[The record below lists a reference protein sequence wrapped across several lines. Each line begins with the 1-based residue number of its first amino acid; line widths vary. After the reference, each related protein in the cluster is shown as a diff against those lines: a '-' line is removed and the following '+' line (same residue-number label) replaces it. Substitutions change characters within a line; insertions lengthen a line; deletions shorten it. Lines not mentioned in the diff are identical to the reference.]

1 MIDILVVED
10 NNELRDVLERFLLHE
25 GYQTRCVNR
34 GNDALALLQQEK
46 VRLLLVDIMLPDM
59 DGFRICTQARQC
71 SNLPIIIMSARTQTS
86 DQLLG
91 YELGADDYVEKPF
104 AMAVMLAKIK
114 AQLRRSYEMKEE
126 RSILKDDDLTI
137 DIERHIVTLRG
148 EPLALSVKEF
158 ELLVLLLRKKHT
170 TLRKDYIFSVIW
182 TDASDSELSTLTTHV
197 NTLREKIETDPRHP
211 KRLNTVCGVGYR
223 YEGME

>member
-71 SNLPIIIMSARTQTS
+71 SNLPIIMSARTQTS

-211 KRLNTVCGVGYR
+211 KRLITVWGVGYR

>member
-10 NNELRDVLERFLLHE
+10 NDELRDVLERFLLHE

-148 EPLALSVKEF
+148 EPLALS
-158 ELLVLLLRKKHT
+158 LIH
-170 TLRKDYIFSVIW
+170 I
-182 TDASDSELSTLTTHV
+182 
-197 NTLREKIETDPRHP
+197 
-211 KRLNTVCGVGYR
+211 
-223 YEGME
+223 

>member
-10 NNELRDVLERFLLHE
+10 NDELRDVLERFLLHE

-34 GNDALALLQQEK
+34 GNDALVHLQQEK
-46 VRLLLVDIMLPDM
+46 VHLLLVDIMLPDM

-148 EPLALSVKEF
+148 EPLALSVK
-158 ELLVLLLRKKHT
+158 
-170 TLRKDYIFSVIW
+170 
-182 TDASDSELSTLTTHV
+182 
-197 NTLREKIETDPRHP
+197 
-211 KRLNTVCGVGYR
+211 
-223 YEGME
+223 

>member
-10 NNELRDVLERFLLHE
+10 NDELRDVLERFLLHE
-25 GYQTRCVNR
+25 GYQTRCVQR
-34 GNDALALLQQEK
+34 GDDALTLLLQEK

-59 DGFRICTQARQC
+59 DGFRICTEARQS

-114 AQLRRSYEMKEE
+114 AQLRRGYEMQEE
-126 RSILKDDDLTI
+126 RNVLKDDDLLV
-137 DIERHIVTLRG
+137 DIERRNVTLKG
-148 EPLALSVKEF
+148 KQLALSVKEF
-158 ELLVLLLRKKHT
+158 ELLILLLRKKH
-170 TLRKDYIFSVIW
+170 IFSSIW
-182 TDASDSELSTLTTHV
+182 TDASESELSTLTTHV

-211 KRLNTVCGVGYR
+211 KRLITVWGVGYR